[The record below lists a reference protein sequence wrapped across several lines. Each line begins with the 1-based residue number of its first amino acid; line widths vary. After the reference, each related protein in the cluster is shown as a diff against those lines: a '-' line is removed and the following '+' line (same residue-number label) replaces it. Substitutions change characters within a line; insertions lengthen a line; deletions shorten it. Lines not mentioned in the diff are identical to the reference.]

1 MIVIIDYNMGNIRS
15 VTKAFKKLNA
25 PFVVSNNAGDIK
37 KASHL
42 VLPGVGAFGD
52 GMKNL
57 ENLNLIPLLEE
68 QVLTKKRPFLGIC
81 VGMQLLASEG
91 TEHGNHQGLGWIK
104 GVVRRFN
111 VNEKQYKVP
120 HIGWNDITIKKK
132 QPLFEDIE
140 NGSDFY
146 FVHSYHLAPDDKNV
160 IAATCDYGEEFVAAI
175 QQENIFGL
183 QFHPEKSQASGIQI
197 IKNFIGIH

>member
-1 MIVIIDYNMGNIRS
+1 MGNIRS